1 MKNEKGMAL
10 VTLVLAIV
18 VLLVLAAVAIYM
30 VVGPEGVLTN
40 AQNKNEVTTENVT
53 NDNTT
58 TSPEVENNINQ

>member
-40 AQNKNEVTTENVT
+40 AQNKNETTTENI
-53 NDNTT
+53 
-58 TSPEVENNINQ
+58 TSNNPEVENNIKAYAL

>member
-40 AQNKNEVTTENVT
+40 AQNKNETTTENI
-53 NDNTT
+53 
-58 TSPEVENNINQ
+58 TSNNPEVENNVNQ